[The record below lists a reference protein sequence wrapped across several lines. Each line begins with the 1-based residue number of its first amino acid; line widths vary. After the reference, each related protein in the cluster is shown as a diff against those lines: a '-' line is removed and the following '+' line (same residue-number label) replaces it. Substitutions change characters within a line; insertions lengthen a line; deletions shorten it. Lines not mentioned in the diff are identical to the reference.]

1 VSRIRI
7 RIGGANS
14 ASEDDV
20 RPPRRPNGNVAF
32 RVRGRGKVED
42 GASFFVVVC
51 IGSLSLFLFLRTSHV
66 ARRMRV
72 FVGDVFRCCVVLKEK
87 RLMY

>member
-1 VSRIRI
+1 MSWIRI

-42 GASFFVVVC
+42 GASFLFIVVC
-51 IGSLSLFLFLRTSHV
+51 VFPPYLSSCFR
-66 ARRMRV
+66 RRMRM
-72 FVGDVFRCCVVLKEK
+72 FVDDVFRCCVVLKEK
-87 RLMY
+87 ILI

>member
-1 VSRIRI
+1 MSWIRI
-7 RIGGANS
+7 RIGGANR

-42 GASFFVVVC
+42 GALFLLLFVFAPY
-51 IGSLSLFLFLRTSHV
+51 LSL
-66 ARRMRV
+66 RV
-72 FVGDVFRCCVVLKEK
+72 FVGDVFS
-87 RLMY
+87 